1 MDAIT
6 RFAELVDRPS
16 EQVDLALAALAFA
29 AAADPDLDEQAWLS
43 ELDRLA
49 AGVTD
54 FESLR
59 QRLFITEG
67 FTGAT
72 EQYYGAESSMLHRV
86 LESRR
91 GIPISLSLVAIEVG
105 RRAGVAVEGIGAP
118 GHFLIRDPVSGMY
131 CDPFNGGDLLEEDE
145 IPALLASVGAGG
157 ELRPH
162 LPVLTTHE
170 ILTRMLTNLV
180 HIYRRSGRADDLEW
194 ALRCQRAI
202 PGIRVDAALHLGESL
217 ASKGRFL
224 EAAQELEATALQ
236 TDAADAQRLLTA
248 ARAVRARL
256 N

>member
-1 MDAIT
+1 MDAID

-16 EQVDLALAALAFA
+16 QQVDLGMAALAFA
-29 AAADPDLDEQAWLS
+29 AVAEPDLDEQVWLS

-49 AGVTD
+49 VGVTD

-59 QRLFITEG
+59 QRLFVAEG
-67 FTGAT
+67 FTGAI
-72 EQYYGAESSMLHRV
+72 EQYHGAESSMLHRV
-86 LESRR
+86 LETRR
-91 GIPISLSLVAIEVG
+91 GIPISLSVVAIEVG

-131 CDPFNGGDLLEEDE
+131 CDPFHQGDLLEEE
-145 IPALLASVGAGG
+145 EVPALLASVGAGA

-162 LPVLTTHE
+162 LPVVTTHE

-180 HIYRRSGRADDLEW
+180 HLFRRSGRVRDLEW

-202 PGIRVDAALHLGESL
+202 PGIRVDAVLHLGESL
-217 ASKGRFL
+217 ASQGRFL
-224 EAAQELEATALQ
+224 EAAQELETTALE
-236 TDAADAQRLLTA
+236 TDAADAKRLLTA